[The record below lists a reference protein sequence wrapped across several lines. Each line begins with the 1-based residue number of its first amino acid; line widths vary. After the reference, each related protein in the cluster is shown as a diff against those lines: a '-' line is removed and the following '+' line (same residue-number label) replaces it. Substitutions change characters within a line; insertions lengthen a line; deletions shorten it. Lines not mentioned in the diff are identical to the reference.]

1 MLEIEAKLRV
11 DSHEPVRQ
19 RLRELSASFIGRY
32 REENHILDR
41 PDGSLRTA
49 GCGLRVRAMETLEG
63 RAAPATM
70 TYKGPRQPGPLKRR
84 DEIEVT
90 ISDAP
95 SCLRM
100 LQALD
105 FETVLVYS
113 KLRERWALSDC
124 RIELDE
130 VPQLG
135 RFVEIEGPSEPA
147 IRAAQD
153 SLRLSQA
160 PHESRSY
167 PHMLLQG

>member
-11 DSHEPVRQ
+11 ESHEPVRQ
-19 RLRELSASFIGRY
+19 RLRELSASFMGRY
-32 REENHILDR
+32 REENRILDR
-41 PDGSLRTA
+41 PDGSLRAA

-63 RAAPATM
+63 CPAPATM

-84 DEIEVT
+84 QEIEVT

-100 LQALD
+100 LHALD
-105 FETVLVYS
+105 FETVLAYS
-113 KLRERWALSDC
+113 KQRERWALNDC
-124 RIELDE
+124 RIELDD

-135 RFVEIEGPSEPA
+135 LFVEIEGPSEPA
-147 IRAAQD
+147 IRAAQN

-160 PHESRSY
+160 AEETRSY
-167 PHMLLQG
+167 VHMLLQR